1 MYLNFRFSVYVS
13 MYNTITHQLC
23 AFPYFKTKNCVYC
36 HSTLHTVHNITI
48 ETMKQSNIG
57 LHGTAEIFFKLN

>member
-48 ETMKQSNIG
+48 ETMK
-57 LHGTAEIFFKLN
+57 